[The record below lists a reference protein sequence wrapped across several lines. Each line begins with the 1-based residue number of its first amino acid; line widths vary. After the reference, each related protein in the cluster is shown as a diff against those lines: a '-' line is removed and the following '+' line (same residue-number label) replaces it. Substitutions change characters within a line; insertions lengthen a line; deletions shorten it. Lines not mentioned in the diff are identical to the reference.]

1 MFSQLFY
8 NYFFLS
14 LIVNDL
20 QMHFSPF
27 FYFPLSLFYF
37 SFPNSQFSILHSQFS
52 KSRRIF
58 TNSRRLSSKRRRL
71 FFLFIPTFP
80 NQINGNRF
88 QSSLDLLSI
97 PVYPG
102 WYSSIIYLLY
112 HKRFFFT
119 PFTHLFICLT
129 IRHFLWM
136 VWRSVI
142 ILLQAHQ
149 KELLKMLFGF

>member
-1 MFSQLFY
+1 MSPPHLSRLRMQKYCSITYNPNVFTTFLQL
-8 NYFFLS
+8 
-14 LIVNDL
+14 
-20 QMHFSPF
+20 F
-27 FYFPLSLFYF
+27 FYFAWLSMIYKCTFLPSFTFLSLFYF
-37 SFPNSQFSILHSQFS
+37 SFRNSQFSILHSQFS
-52 KSRRIF
+52 KSRRVFII
-58 TNSRRLSSKRRRL
+58 SRRLSSKRRRL

-129 IRHFLWM
+129 IRHFL
-136 VWRSVI
+136 
-142 ILLQAHQ
+142 
-149 KELLKMLFGF
+149 